1 MTANDLQIKS
11 AFDVH
16 RGSQASR
23 QMIGEKLR
31 LLVAVVPER
40 SGILWVHT
48 LLLEGGS
55 LQPLICESSRLLQP
69 PPSSDQLVSLIIPRG
84 IEKVTVTLLRA
95 LATHSHSS
103 TADVFPFPRTTT
115 SSSGSPCRFLAV
127 LCRLGLVS
135 SGCVGLGRI

>member
-23 QMIGEKLR
+23 QMIDEKLR

-40 SGILWVHT
+40 SGILRVHT
-48 LLLEGGS
+48 FLLEDGS
-55 LQPLICESSRLLQP
+55 LQPLIVKAVVFSNHRRLLT
-69 PPSSDQLVSLIIPRG
+69 LIIPRG
-84 IEKVTVTLLRA
+84 VEKVTVTLLRA

-115 SSSGSPCRFLAV
+115 SSSGSPCRFL
-127 LCRLGLVS
+127 GS
-135 SGCVGLGRI
+135 SS